1 MKKIKSIIIITC
13 TVIIIT
19 MLINLLINQTSLAQT
34 QMQIISDKQ
43 TIKKDEEINIKI
55 QIVDTPI
62 AACTLE
68 IYFDSSKLEYIKGP
82 ENSNYSNNRII
93 YTWVSSTGKNK
104 QGIEVEGFQFKVLQE
119 ENTNI
124 TVFGEFYNEQA
135 EKLEIGNS
143 SIELKTNQEVNSIN
157 PITDNIE
164 QTRPK

>member
-19 MLINLLINQTSLAQT
+19 MLINLLINQTPLAQT

-124 TVFGEFYNEQA
+124 TVFGEFYNEQG

>member
-1 MKKIKSIIIITC
+1 MKKIKSIIITC

-55 QIVDTPI
+55 QISDTPI

-68 IYFDSSKLEYIKGP
+68 IYFDWAKLEYIKGP

-93 YTWVSSTGKNK
+93 YTWVSSTGKDQ
-104 QGIEVEGFQFKVLQE
+104 QGIEVEGFKFKVLQE

-124 TVFGEFYNEQA
+124 AVFGEFYNEQG
-135 EKLEIGNS
+135 EKIEIGNS
-143 SIELKTNQEVNSIN
+143 NIELKTNQEISSIN

>member
-1 MKKIKSIIIITC
+1 MKKIKNIIITC
-13 TVIIIT
+13 MLIIIT
-19 MLINLLINQTSLAQT
+19 LLITSTSLAQT

-55 QIVDTPI
+55 QISDTPI

-68 IYFDSSKLEYIKGP
+68 IYFDWAKLEYIKGP

-93 YTWVSSTGKNK
+93 YTWVSSTGKDQ
-104 QGIEVEGFQFKVLQE
+104 QGIEVEGFKFKVLQE

-124 TVFGEFYNEQA
+124 AVFGEFYNEQG
-135 EKLEIGNS
+135 EKIEIGNS
-143 SIELKTNQEVNSIN
+143 NIELKTNQEISSIN

>member
-1 MKKIKSIIIITC
+1 MKKIKSIIIAC

-34 QMQIISDKQ
+34 KMQIISDKQ

-55 QIVDTPI
+55 QIADTPI

-68 IYFDSSKLEYIKGP
+68 IYFDWAKLEYIKGP

-93 YTWVSSTGKNK
+93 YTWVSSTGKNQ

-124 TVFGEFYNEQA
+124 AVFGEFYNEQG
-135 EKLEIGNS
+135 EKIEISNS
-143 SIELKTNQEVNSIN
+143 NIELKTNQEISSIN

>member
-1 MKKIKSIIIITC
+1 MKKIKNIIITF
-13 TVIIIT
+13 TLIIIT
-19 MLINLLINQTSLAQT
+19 LLINQTSLAQT
-34 QMQIISDKQ
+34 QIQIISDKQ
-43 TIKKDEEINIKI
+43 TIKKDEEINVKI

-93 YTWVSSTGKNK
+93 YTWVSSTGKNQ

-124 TVFGEFYNEQA
+124 AVFGEFYNEQG

-143 SIELKTNQEVNSIN
+143 NIELKTNQEVSSIT

-164 QTRPK
+164 QTRTK

>member
-1 MKKIKSIIIITC
+1 MKKIKSIIIAC

-34 QMQIISDKQ
+34 KMQIISDKQ

-55 QIVDTPI
+55 QIADTPI

-68 IYFDSSKLEYIKGP
+68 IYFDWAKLEYIKGP

-93 YTWVSSTGKNK
+93 YTWVSSTGKNQ

-124 TVFGEFYNEQA
+124 AVFGEFYNEQG

-143 SIELKTNQEVNSIN
+143 NIELKTNQEVSSIN
-157 PITDNIE
+157 SITDNIE
-164 QTRPK
+164 QTRSK

>member
-1 MKKIKSIIIITC
+1 MKKIKSIIIAC

-34 QMQIISDKQ
+34 KMQIISDKQ

-55 QIVDTPI
+55 QIADTPI

-68 IYFDSSKLEYIKGP
+68 IYFDWAKLEYIKGP

-93 YTWVSSTGKNK
+93 YTWVSSTGKNQ

-124 TVFGEFYNEQA
+124 AVFGEFYNEQG
-135 EKLEIGNS
+135 EKIEIGNS
-143 SIELKTNQEVNSIN
+143 NIELKTNQEVSSIT